1 MSNRILRRPMFRMGG
16 SANEGIT
23 SGLDK
28 PKDNR
33 IGFADGTTK
42 ERLLEAMGQAPQGQS
57 FNNFL
62 INTGL
67 DLASRPASG
76 NIFSQLATS
85 AKEPFQQFQK
95 SSQAE
100 QNLLRQVGLEAATM
114 DIGAEKTAAAAE
126 LKEKNA
132 MERLTTKIQAEKD
145 LYNLEKKDSVDALI
159 LQEANRLIE
168 NREYNNY
175 AAATNAATWTF
186 KQSAEY
192 KDKNIGGI
200 ISKND
205 LKKPEAFAKKQG
217 KKQGEGTVYY
227 DPYADRVLEIKKNDE
242 GDFVLVPISST
253 SEVPDKNI
261 EATTELGDGDGI
273 TNYKY
278 PRGSKEFL
286 DQQGALRYAINEA
299 RGTIP
304 EQQAGTST
312 YNLRMTPKQNKD
324 YQEYLR
330 QSKNK

>member
-85 AKEPFQQFQK
+85 SKEPFQQFQK

-205 LKKPEAFAKKQG
+205 LKKPEEFAKKQG

>member
-1 MSNRILRRPMFRMGG
+1 MFRMGG

-85 AKEPFQQFQK
+85 SKEPFQQFQK

-205 LKKPEAFAKKQG
+205 LKKPEEFAKKQG

-330 QSKNK
+330 QFKNK

>member
-1 MSNRILRRPMFRMGG
+1 M
-16 SANEGIT
+16 
-23 SGLDK
+23 
-28 PKDNR
+28 
-33 IGFADGTTK
+33 
-42 ERLLEAMGQAPQGQS
+42 
-57 FNNFL
+57 
-62 INTGL
+62 
-67 DLASRPASG
+67 
-76 NIFSQLATS
+76 
-85 AKEPFQQFQK
+85 
-95 SSQAE
+95 
-100 QNLLRQVGLEAATM
+100 
-114 DIGAEKTAAAAE
+114 
-126 LKEKNA
+126 
-132 MERLTTKIQAEKD
+132 
-145 LYNLEKKDSVDALI
+145 EKKDSVDALI